1 MSAFTP
7 RQVAKHN
14 GPDSTWVIVHDKV
27 YNVTQFLQDH
37 PGGDDL
43 ILDHAGTDITA
54 IMKDQLE
61 HEHSDAAY
69 DLLTEYCIGSVK
81 YNEDQVE
88 DQVEDEYHVP
98 TDPVVD
104 HKTNGFLDLRKPM
117 FGQLWQSKFS
127 KQLYL
132 EQVHKPRYIPEP
144 APYFGSNHILEPFT
158 KTPWWM
164 IPIVWIPFVMY
175 QLYQSSQLDTVTT
188 TVHGFATGVLTWT
201 LLEYTLHRFLF
212 HMDDQLPD
220 HWFAFLLHFTLHG
233 IHHYLPMDK

>member
-7 RQVAKHN
+7 KQVAKHN
-14 GPDSTWVIVHDKV
+14 SPDSTWVIVNDKV
-27 YNVTQFLQDH
+27 FNVTQFLKDH

-43 ILDHAGTDITA
+43 ILEHAGTDVTE
-54 IMKDQLE
+54 IMQDQLE

-69 DLLTEYCIGSVK
+69 DLLSEYCIGKVNHSATDDVK
-81 YNEDQVE
+81 EEDFYAE
-88 DQVEDEYHVP
+88 
-98 TDPVVD
+98 TDPSVD
-104 HKTNGFLDLRKPM
+104 HKTNGFLDLRQPM
-117 FGQLWQSKFS
+117 FPQLWRSEFS

-132 EQVHKPRYIPEP
+132 EQVHKPRYLPEP
-144 APYFGSNHILEPFT
+144 APYFGSYHILEPLT
-158 KTPWWM
+158 RTPWWM
-164 IPIVWIPFVMY
+164 VPIVWIPFVLY
-175 QLYQSSQLDTVTT
+175 QLYRSSQLDTLSTT
-188 TVHGFATGVLTWT
+188 IHGFATGVFTWT